1 MKYPPSLL
9 VQLVILSSL
18 LHQSFSSNLCQP
30 FSQQVLVL
38 FIPLIYYPHWLANW
52 YQFSLEV
59 ARLAFQQ
66 AHYSTYSTNLDLFS
80 ILVVR
85 QPALRFFSTD

>member
-1 MKYPPSLL
+1 M
-9 VQLVILSSL
+9 QLAILSSL

-30 FSQQVLVL
+30 FLQQVLVL
-38 FIPLIYYPHWLANW
+38 LPLIYYPHWLANW

-59 ARLAFQQ
+59 AVLAFRQ
-66 AHYSTYSTNLDLFS
+66 AHYSTYSANLGLSS

-85 QPALRFFSTD
+85 LPVLRFFSIN

>member
-1 MKYPPSLL
+1 M
-9 VQLVILSSL
+9 QLAILSSL

-30 FSQQVLVL
+30 FLQQELVL
-38 FIPLIYYPHWLANW
+38 LIPLIYYPRWLANW

-59 ARLAFQQ
+59 ATLVFQQ
-66 AHYSTYSTNLDLFS
+66 AHYSTYSTNLDLSS

-85 QPALRFFSTD
+85 QPVLRFFSTD